1 MKQNSSLSPARLQ
14 PIFVPRI
21 WGAKSLAPLFSD
33 KKSADK
39 TPPDRSSS
47 DKTPIGEVWLTENKC
62 CFADGPYAGR
72 TLAEAW
78 QKMPPEWAGTN
89 KAAAGAPT
97 TPFPLLAKFLFP
109 GDKLSVQV
117 HPPDEYARKHEAAS
131 GGVGKT
137 EMWYAL
143 AAQPG
148 SEVFVGL
155 KPGVTRQVFRRAVD
169 DGTAENCLMKLRI
182 SAQDAVFVPAGTA
195 HTIGPGL
202 VLCEIQQSS
211 DVTYRVFDYGRR
223 QPDGTFRALHVNQA
237 MDVLN
242 FDKQRGGKVS
252 AVRATASGVEITHLV
267 ACRYFAVEKWNIAAP
282 AVLRTEP
289 EHFELWIVLSGKGR
303 MSWVAAPGNNAG
315 KAEYSAGEAWFV
327 PASLGE
333 WRIEPVAKTEMLRT
347 FVPDLDAYVAQ
358 MVERG
363 VSAEAAAKI
372 IHR

>member
-1 MKQNSSLSPARLQ
+1 VKQKSPLSPARLQ

-21 WGAKSLAPLFSD
+21 WGAKSLAPLFSE
-33 KKSADK
+33 K
-39 TPPDRSSS
+39 THAETSSPDEL
-47 DKTPIGEVWLTENKC
+47 PIGEVWLTENKC
-62 CFADGPYAGR
+62 CFAEGPYAGR

-78 QKMPPEWAGTN
+78 QTMPPEWAGTSM
-89 KAAAGAPT
+89 AAAGAPT
-97 TPFPLLAKFLFP
+97 TAFPLLAKFLFP

-117 HPPDEYARKHEAAS
+117 HPPDEYAKKHEAAS

-143 AAQPG
+143 AAQPS

-155 KPGVTRQVFRRAVD
+155 KPGVTRQVFRRAID
-169 DGTAENCLMKLRI
+169 EGTAENCLMKVPVH
-182 SAQDAVFVPAGTA
+182 AQDAVFIPAGTA
-195 HTIGPGL
+195 HTVGSGL

-237 MDVLN
+237 MDVMN

-252 AVRATASGVEITHLV
+252 PARAKASGAEITHLV
-267 ACRYFAVEKWNIAAP
+267 ACRYFAVEKWQFAKQ
-282 AVLRTEP
+282 LSLTSEP

-303 MSWVAAPGNNAG
+303 ISWPAAPGNNVGHAD
-315 KAEYSAGEAWFV
+315 YSAGEAWFV
-327 PASLGE
+327 PASLGK
-333 WRIEPVAKTEMLRT
+333 WRIEPAAKTEMLRA
-347 FVPDLDAYVAQ
+347 FVPDLDVYAAQ
-358 MVERG
+358 LTARG
-363 VSAEAAAKI
+363 ISSEAAARI